1 MLISL
6 VVRSFHI
13 TFVFNVYKITCIMK
27 TLDNFVGFAGVV
39 ILLLLPGLVLAQ
51 ANQSVADRKFDMGYY
66 TAAVGHYTQLAERG
80 ELTLDGYLK
89 LGTAFLMLNEPFTG
103 ESYLLVGQRKDTDE
117 KFPEFSLLLGHAAM
131 QQGNYTGARVH
142 YLDYSSEDP
151 VASRQLASNARTAAE
166 LVRSEPNAR
175 VYNMPWNSPGAE
187 MSLSVLNDRL
197 VFVSR
202 SSHDMSDCPAWDCDP
217 DGALLETE
225 MGNHYEVEGLL
236 RSELRRDQPVAMI
249 SYSGCGSKVAFV
261 RDAGDPNSSKADPL
275 SNAMSLYL
283 AEVDENG
290 DWDKV
295 TSFPFNSANYSSG
308 FPHLNSDGTSL
319 YFASNKPGGFGGY
332 DLYVSHYDG
341 DDWTEPENLGPEIN
355 TPGNEVSPFMAED
368 VLFFASD
375 YHPGMGG
382 LDIFY
387 TSLDNPVNIIN
398 AGRGI
403 NSARDDFGIWLNE
416 DGKTGYFISN
426 RPGGRGLE
434 DIYGFTAEN
443 SLIDLNALP
452 PALAEVEETEEAD
465 QGDWISFVPSGISTA
480 DSKEEV
486 EEQSVYPQLEFVDEF
501 DFTPQADIEPAEVV
515 EVTESAPK
523 YEFIE
528 IDRRTN
534 RHPLVQFASHFLN
547 SSGDTN
553 DKKSNSSA
561 RLRNNYTIQ
570 VASLKSEF
578 DDQQFAR
585 KLKDVGDVFKVFY
598 NSDTKIRVGSYNTR
612 EMAEAA
618 LPQVRERGFGDA
630 FIVLEQIVV
639 NPAQG
644 SQRTESGQLSSARD
658 SDKPKQADPDTKA
671 EDSNLKTPS
680 ATYYVR
686 LGAFRDMRFF
696 DDSVWED
703 YTVEKKQEN
712 DITVVMVGGFDRI
725 EDIEDV
731 RLKAVRNGFSDAFI
745 VIEYNGE
752 RRRY

>member
-6 VVRSFHI
+6 AVKYFHI
-13 TFVFNVYKITCIMK
+13 TFVFNMYKITCIMK
-27 TLDNFVGFAGVV
+27 TLDIFVGFIGVV
-39 ILLLLPGLVLAQ
+39 TLLLLPGLVLAQ
-51 ANQSVADRKFDMGYY
+51 VSQSVADRKFEMGYY
-66 TAAVGHYTQLAERG
+66 TEAVGHYGQLAERG
-80 ELTLDGYLK
+80 ELSLEGYLK
-89 LGTAFLMLNEPFTG
+89 LGKAFLLLNEPFTG

-117 KFPEFSLLLGHAAM
+117 KFPEFYLLLGHAAM
-131 QQGNYTGARVH
+131 QQGNYRGARVH
-142 YLDYSSEDP
+142 YLNYSTKDP
-151 VASRQLASNARTAAE
+151 VASRQLASNARIAAE
-166 LVRSEPNAR
+166 LVRSEPTAR
-175 VYNMPWNSPGAE
+175 VFNMPWNSPGAE
-187 MSLSVLNDRL
+187 MSLSVFDDRL

-202 SSHDMSDCPAWDCDP
+202 STHDMTNCQAWVCDP
-217 DGALLETE
+217 DGALLETAE
-225 MGNHYEVEGLL
+225 GNHYEVNGLL
-236 RSELRRDQPVAMI
+236 RAELRRDQPVAMI
-249 SYSGCGSKVAFV
+249 SYSDCGSKVAFV
-261 RDAGDPNSSKADPL
+261 RDVGDPNSSKADPV
-275 SNAMSLYL
+275 SNAMSIYL

-295 TSFPFNSANYSSG
+295 SSFPFNSPNFSSG

-332 DLYVSHYDG
+332 DLYVSHYEDG
-341 DDWTEPENLGPEIN
+341 VWTEPENLGPEIN
-355 TPGNEVSPFMAED
+355 TPGNEVSPFIAED

-387 TSLDNPVNIIN
+387 TSLDNTVNIIN

-416 DGKTGYFISN
+416 DGKSGYFISN

-434 DIYGFTAEN
+434 DIYGFTAEEG
-443 SLIDLNALP
+443 LIDLNALP
-452 PALAEVEETEEAD
+452 PALAEVEETEEAE

-486 EEQSVYPQLEFVDEF
+486 EEQSVDPQLEFVDDF
-501 DFTPQADIEPAEVV
+501 DFTPTTDTKLAEAAEVAEPA
-515 EVTESAPK
+515 TR
-523 YEFIE
+523 YELIE

-534 RHPLVQFASHFLN
+534 RHPLVQFASHFL
-547 SSGDTN
+547 
-553 DKKSNSSA
+553 KSNGNSNDQTSNSTA

-570 VASLKSEF
+570 VASLKGEF

-585 KLKDVGDVFKVFY
+585 TLKDVGDVFKVFY

-644 SQRTESGQLSSARD
+644 SQRAESGQLSSLRD
-658 SDKPKQADPDTKA
+658 SEKPEQPTPDKKAD
-671 EDSNLKTPS
+671 DSNLKTPS

-696 DDSVWED
+696 DDSVWEG

-712 DITVVMVGGFDRI
+712 DLTVVMVGGFDRI